1 MRTILLLMLVAC
13 GTPKTEDTDDT
24 TAIDTDESADTTDT
38 TPADTTDPSDT
49 TDTTPDA
56 VDADL
61 DGAVAADD
69 CDDDDASR
77 HPGATEYWC
86 DGIDQDCDDADDTR
100 SYIDAASDTDL
111 TATLASAT
119 AQAPAYFTV
128 TDGTLYL
135 CGETLPAIL
144 TLNGTSAIR
153 GGDGATLLGSSGP
166 IVTVNAGATVDI
178 SGVRMRA
185 ASGTSPSA
193 LTINSTNH
201 VHLSDVD
208 IDGLGGG
215 VMCPTAACDLTL
227 TDTAIRNTWNVFW
240 LFNATLTLE
249 RGVIEGNSAPMYGAV
264 YMSGGML
271 TVDGTEFIGNSGG
284 SGAAISLQSAQAE
297 IDHATFRDN
306 TGTTGGAIYAGY
318 TVIGLHDSTFEDNSA
333 TDRGGAVMISY
344 SDSMSLTELRFSGNT
359 AQLGGALR
367 TEGNSL
373 VANSTFINNEASGE
387 GGAWSVDGYAN
398 VMNVIFD
405 GNHGGAAS
413 ALALAPASS
422 LTVSGGS
429 FVRNVSAAH
438 DGVTH
443 LACGTTATFSGTAI
457 GQGAEANDGAGVYDA
472 SGDLFASATLD
483 LTCANGECAGGTSNV
498 CDDTGPHI
506 IHVGP

>member
-24 TAIDTDESADTTDT
+24 TAVDTDESADTTDT
-38 TPADTTDPSDT
+38 TPADTTDPTDT
-49 TDTTPDA
+49 TDTTPDG

-61 DGAVAADD
+61 DGTIAADD

-77 HPGATEYWC
+77 HPGANEYWC
-86 DGIDQDCDDADDTR
+86 DGIDQDCDDVDDTR
-100 SYIDAASDTDL
+100 SYIDAATDTDL

-153 GGDGATLLGSSGP
+153 GGNGATLLGTTGP
-166 IVTVNAGATVDI
+166 IVTVAAGATATID
-178 SGVRMRA
+178 SVRMRA
-185 ASGTSPSA
+185 APGTSPSA
-193 LTINSTNH
+193 LTINATNH
-201 VHLSDVD
+201 VRVSNVD

-284 SGAAISLQSAQAE
+284 SGSAISLSGAQAA

-306 TGTTGGAIYAGY
+306 TGTVGGAIYAAS

-344 SDSMSLTELRFSGNT
+344 SSSMSLTGLRFSGNS
-359 AQLGGALR
+359 APLGGAVH
-367 TEGNSL
+367 TDGNAL
-373 VANSTFINNEASGE
+373 IADSTFVDNAASGD
-387 GGAWSVDGYAN
+387 GGAWSVDGNATA
-398 VMNVIFD
+398 MNLVFD
-405 GNHGGAAS
+405 GNQAATAA
-413 ALALAPASS
+413 ALS
-422 LTVSGGS
+422 LTPFSTLVMTGGS
-429 FVRNVSAAH
+429 FVNNTSTTH

-457 GQGAEANDGAGVYDA
+457 GQGADANDSAGVYDA
-472 SGDLFASATLD
+472 SGDLFASATLE
-483 LTCANGECAGGTSNV
+483 LSCANGECAGGASNV

-506 IHVGP
+506 GHVGP

>member
-24 TAIDTDESADTTDT
+24 TTVDTDESADTTDT

-61 DGAVAADD
+61 DGAAAADD

-100 SYIDAASDTDL
+100 SYIDAATDTDL

-119 AQAPAYFTV
+119 ALAPAYFTV
-128 TDGTLYL
+128 TDGTMYL
-135 CGETLPAIL
+135 CGGTLPALL
-144 TLNGTSAIR
+144 TLNGNSAIR
-153 GGDGATLLGSSGP
+153 GANGATLLGTSGP
-166 IVTVNAGATVDI
+166 IVTVAAGATADI

-185 ASGTSPSA
+185 APGTSPSA
-193 LTINSTNH
+193 LTVNSTNP
-201 VHLSDVD
+201 VRLSGVD

-215 VMCPTAACDLTL
+215 VMCPTAACALTL
-227 TDTAIRNTWNVFW
+227 TDTDIRNTWNVFW

-264 YMSGGML
+264 YMSGGTL
-271 TVDGTEFIGNSGG
+271 TVTGTQFLGNSGG
-284 SGAAISLQSAQAE
+284 SGAAISLSGAQAA
-297 IDHATFRDN
+297 IDNATFRDN
-306 TGTTGGAIYAGY
+306 TGSVGGAIYAAS
-318 TVIGLHDSTFEDNSA
+318 TVIGVHDSTFEDNAA

-344 SDSMSLTELRFSGNT
+344 SSSMSLTGLRFSGNS
-359 AQLGGALR
+359 APLGGAAH
-367 TEGNSL
+367 TEGNAL
-373 VANSTFINNEASGE
+373 IADSTFVDNEASRG
-387 GGAWSVDGYAN
+387 GGAWSVDGNASVIN
-398 VMNVIFD
+398 VVFD
-405 GNHGGAAS
+405 GNQAANSS
-413 ALALAPASS
+413 ALALTAFSTLAMTGGSFSNNASS
-422 LTVSGGS
+422 L
-429 FVRNVSAAH
+429 H

-443 LACGTTATFSGTAI
+443 LGCGGTATFAGTAI
-457 GQGAEANDGAGVYDA
+457 GQGADANDGAGVYDA

-506 IHVGP
+506 GHVGP